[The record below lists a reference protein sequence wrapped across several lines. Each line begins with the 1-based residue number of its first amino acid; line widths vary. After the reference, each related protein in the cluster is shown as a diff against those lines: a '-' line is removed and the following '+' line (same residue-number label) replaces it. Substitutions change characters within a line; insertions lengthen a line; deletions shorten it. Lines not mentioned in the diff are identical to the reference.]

1 MMKRTKVCHADPA
14 FKEREIQ
21 KRGYTGFF
29 YPVVVSTAQDSG
41 IVPSLLKY

>member
-21 KRGYTGFF
+21 KRSYARFY
-29 YPVVVSTAQDSG
+29 YPVIVSTALDSG
-41 IVPSLLKY
+41 IVPSPPKY